1 MRPYR
6 VARGMEWKACAR
18 FGLGWRSV
26 PVVRVCSLRGAL
38 GECALGCE
46 RRALY
51 RKRSPPAAGSR
62 KPMQSGSEHVRRWA
76 RWGLT
81 MSSGKADSDDG
92 ASALRPYAPLQIVHG
107 GAAVAAREGRLDAF
121 LDRWRS
127 LGLGGIVVN
136 HPPGGYLRDPA
147 GWQAMREVLRAAAA
161 RGMRVWLYDEEG
173 YPSGA
178 AGGLVLATR
187 PELEAIGVSWAW
199 LPLDACEGGA
209 GASRWR
215 APGMAEALLGA
226 WSFPLDPDGRPA
238 WREREVLSPERA
250 FTEPVDGERDR
261 TRVGIAFMRRLYE
274 GTHAERNFH
283 ASRRMV
289 NVLHPDGGS
298 AFVAATH
305 ERYAAELG
313 PLLRDVEAV
322 FTDEPSWVS
331 AFLPPLGTQR
341 VDDRPSTWAVQYPAL
356 PWALDLPDAFTSEY
370 GEDLVALLPLLFE
383 DFTDAEEE
391 TRRCRARFHDL
402 CARLYG
408 ERYFG
413 PIRAWGRR
421 HGVVS
426 SGHVLG
432 EEGLVTHVAF
442 EGDLMAQLRQLDW
455 PGCDV
460 LDTDPREIL
469 QGDLCLT
476 ARFAASAARLT
487 GARQVMCEISDFVQ
501 RKRDGTG
508 AAAVA
513 MRGTVFALSALG
525 VGVYASYYHTPQG
538 AADEDDYRRWCEA
551 AARCCRI
558 VREWE
563 PVVDVALLYPIR
575 GVWEV
580 FRPTAEDFRAAVGR
594 DPRYVDAR
602 RVSDGFRG
610 LARGLLRRQIP
621 FDIVDEAA
629 LLKAEPVE
637 QGDGN
642 AALRCGELGPSYRVV
657 LLPERSVLT
666 RAVQETLLPWVRAG
680 GVVVAVGGGP
690 VSAAGEGPLAPL
702 LGQAIESVDGRFP
715 DTLCDRLRSYGCA
728 IPRLRALAGDTS
740 FLLAVPFRHRDGC
753 RGLMLANTADAP
765 VRVAVGSPV
774 SADWLRMDLATGR
787 VRALCPSRIKLRK
800 DDGACAVGVAAYGGV
815 WLSPSAG
822 PPGV

>member
-1 MRPYR
+1 MP
-6 VARGMEWKACAR
+6 MH
-18 FGLGWRSV
+18 S
-26 PVVRVCSLRGAL
+26 
-38 GECALGCE
+38 GCG
-46 RRALY
+46 
-51 RKRSPPAAGSR
+51 GS
-62 KPMQSGSEHVRRWA
+62 
-76 RWGLT
+76 
-81 MSSGKADSDDG
+81 DSDDR
-92 ASALRPYAPLQIVHG
+92 ASALRRYAPLQIVHG
-107 GAAVAAREGRLDAF
+107 GAAEAAREGRLDAF
-121 LDRWRS
+121 LDGWRS

-136 HPPGGYLRDPA
+136 HPPSGYLRDPV

-187 PELEAIGVSWAW
+187 PELEAMGVSWAW
-199 LPLDACEGGA
+199 LPLDVTEGGV
-209 GASRWR
+209 GGSRWR
-215 APGMAEALLGA
+215 APGMTEALLGA
-226 WSFPLDPDGRPA
+226 WRFSLDPDGRPT
-238 WREREVLSPERA
+238 WREREVLLPERA
-250 FTEPVDGERDR
+250 LAEPVDSERDR
-261 TRVGIAFMRRLYE
+261 TRVGIAFTRRLYE

-289 NVLHPDGGS
+289 NVLHPDGGN
-298 AFVAATH
+298 AFVGATH

-322 FTDEPSWVS
+322 FTDEPSWIS

-341 VDDRPSTWAVQYPAL
+341 VDDRPSPWAVQYPAL

-370 GEDLVALLPLLFE
+370 GDDLLASVPLLFE
-383 DFTDAEEE
+383 DFPDAEEE
-391 TRRCRARFHDL
+391 ARRCRARFHDL

-421 HGVVS
+421 HGVAS

-442 EGDLMAQLRQLDW
+442 QGDLLAQLRQFDW

-501 RKRDGTG
+501 RKRDGRG

-538 AADEDDYRRWCEA
+538 AEAEDDYRRWCEA

-594 DPRYVDAR
+594 DSRYVDVR
-602 RVSDGFRG
+602 RVSDGFRV

-629 LLKAEPVE
+629 LLKAEPVVRT
-637 QGDGN
+637 DGN
-642 AALRCGELGPSYRVV
+642 VELCCDDLGPSYRVV

-666 RAVQETLLPWVRAG
+666 GVVQESLLRWARAG
-680 GVVVAVGGGP
+680 GAVIAVGAGP
-690 VSAAGEGPLAPL
+690 VAAAGEGPLAPL
-702 LGQAIESVDGRFP
+702 LGRAVECVDGGFP
-715 DTLCDRLRSYGCA
+715 DALCDRLRSSGSA
-728 IPRLRALAGDTS
+728 IPRLRALAGDAS
-740 FLLAVPFRHRDGC
+740 FVLATPFRHRDGR
-753 RGLMLANTADAP
+753 RGLMLVNTADDP
-765 VRVAVGSPV
+765 VRVAVERPV
-774 SADWLRMDLATGR
+774 SADWLRMDLATGK
-787 VRALCPSRIKLRK
+787 VRALCPSRTKPRK
-800 DDGACAVGVAAYGGV
+800 DEGGCAVGVAAYGGV
-815 WLSPSAG
+815 WLSPGAG